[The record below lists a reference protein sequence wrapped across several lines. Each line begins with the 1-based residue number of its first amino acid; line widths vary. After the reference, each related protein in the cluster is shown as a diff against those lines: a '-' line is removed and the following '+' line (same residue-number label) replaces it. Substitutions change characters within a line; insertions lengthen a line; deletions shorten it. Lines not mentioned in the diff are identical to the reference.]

1 MMFLAAAVL
10 ASTLSIENYA
20 TMPTLASPRFSPDGK
35 RVAYVLTHADLV
47 KSAYDSDV
55 WVIDT
60 DSTYDTEVE
69 HGTHPRW
76 SPDGK
81 TVACLYE
88 NAIWAEGKKV
98 TEEPGPIHDFEYSP
112 DGGSIAFIETDAA
125 KKSEREDFHV
135 VGVEVRQAHL
145 YVMDLGTRA
154 VRRLTQGD
162 FSINSMSWTPD
173 GKTLVVERLPRV
185 DLDSLYHTDLYTLD
199 VASATMTPLV
209 VRPGAD
215 RAPKVSPDG
224 RRVAFISMGGVHDW
238 LREQRLWVIDLQ
250 THTMQVASR
259 EYDGSPESIHWLDA
273 NTLAFDGAVGTTT
286 QIFYAAAAGRAT
298 QKTHFAG
305 VAADI
310 DVNAG
315 RIAYIYQSLS
325 QPPEVY
331 VDDKQ
336 LTHHNDAF
344 REKRRP
350 ETRVIHWKNP
360 KDGWEIEGLLTLPP
374 NYERGKRV
382 PLLTFVHGGPASRHD
397 QSFLGYL
404 ASLYVPDVLAEQ
416 GFAVLRPN
424 PRGTGGYG
432 EKFRQGNRNGWVDGP
447 WRDINA
453 GIDKLIADGVA
464 DPSRLGLMG
473 WSYGGFIAS
482 WATGHSD
489 RLKAISIGAPVTDLL
504 SFHGTTDIRDFIPSY
519 FPGLDLETLRAQSPM
534 WHLKKTRAH
543 VLIEQGESDE
553 RVPITQGTMLYRR
566 LQELGVDVE
575 MITYPRSHHVPS
587 EPMQR
592 IDVAT
597 RNVKFFVKW
606 VLPLQEQHDGHR

>member
-60 DSTYDTEVE
+60 DGTYDTEVE

-135 VGVEVRQAHL
+135 VGAEVRQAHL

-185 DLDSLYHTDLYTLD
+185 DLDSLYDTDLYTLD

-209 VRPGAD
+209 VRRGAD

-350 ETRVIHWKNP
+350 ETRVIHWKKP
-360 KDGWEIEGLLTLPP
+360 
-374 NYERGKRV
+374 ER
-382 PLLTFVHGGPASRHD
+382 
-397 QSFLGYL
+397 
-404 ASLYVPDVLAEQ
+404 
-416 GFAVLRPN
+416 
-424 PRGTGGYG
+424 
-432 EKFRQGNRNGWVDGP
+432 
-447 WRDINA
+447 
-453 GIDKLIADGVA
+453 
-464 DPSRLGLMG
+464 RLGDRRASHAAAELRTRQARPAPHIRPRRPRLAPR
-473 WSYGGFIAS
+473 SVIPRLSRIALRS
-482 WATGHSD
+482 RRARRT
-489 RLKAISIGAPVTDLL
+489 RVRRPAP
-504 SFHGTTDIRDFIPSY
+504 
-519 FPGLDLETLRAQSPM
+519 QSA
-534 WHLKKTRAH
+534 R
-543 VLIEQGESDE
+543 
-553 RVPITQGTMLYRR
+553 YRR
-566 LQELGVDVE
+566 LRREVPPRQSQRMGRRHVARHQRRHRQADRGRRRRSLAPRPHGLELRRLHRVV
-575 MITYPRSHHVPS
+575 
-587 EPMQR
+587 
-592 IDVAT
+592 
-597 RNVKFFVKW
+597 
-606 VLPLQEQHDGHR
+606 GHGP